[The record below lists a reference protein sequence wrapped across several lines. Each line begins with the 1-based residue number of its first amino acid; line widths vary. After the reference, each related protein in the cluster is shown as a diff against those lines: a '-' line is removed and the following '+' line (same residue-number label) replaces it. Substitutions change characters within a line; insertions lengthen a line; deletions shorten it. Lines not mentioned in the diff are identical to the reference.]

1 MKADDNLA
9 HPGVLMHFSDAI
21 PGILDDFLTREDA
34 AAELKKDPRTL
45 ARWEGEKIGPP
56 ITYIGRTPLYHI
68 PALKRWIT
76 SQERS
81 IKPPDPR
88 RGRPRKTNASAQTR
102 NPVRLNDP
110 SSER

>member
-1 MKADDNLA
+1 
-9 HPGVLMHFSDAI
+9 MHFSDVI
-21 PGILDDFLTREDA
+21 PGLLDDFLTRDGA

-81 IKPPDPR
+81 IKPPDPPR
-88 RGRPRKTNASAQTR
+88 RGRPRKTNASAQKR
-102 NPVRLNDP
+102 NAIRLNDP